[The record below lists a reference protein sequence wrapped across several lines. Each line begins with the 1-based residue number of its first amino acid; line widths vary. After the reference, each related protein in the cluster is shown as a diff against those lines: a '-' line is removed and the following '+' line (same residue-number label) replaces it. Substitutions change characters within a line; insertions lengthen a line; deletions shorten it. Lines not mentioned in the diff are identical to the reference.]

1 MTQTI
6 QAVILF
12 SRGGYSRA
20 PQEQISKIVASLHT
34 LWLDVLVLATIVE
47 KREPL
52 LPSVLQ
58 KCAEAG
64 VRHITVLSMF
74 FPGDDNLQR

>member
-6 QAVILF
+6 QAVILL
-12 SRGGYSRA
+12 SWGGYSRA
-20 PQEQISKIVASLHT
+20 PQEQISKIVTSLHT
-34 LWLDVLVLATIVE
+34 LWLDVLVLATMVE
-47 KREPL
+47 KREPS
-52 LPSVLQ
+52 LPSALQ

>member
-1 MTQTI
+1 MAQTV
-6 QAVILF
+6 QAVILL

-20 PQEQISKIVASLHT
+20 PQEQINKIVTSLHT
-34 LWLDVLVLATIVE
+34 LRLDVLILNTMVE

>member
-6 QAVILF
+6 KAVILL

-20 PQEQISKIVASLHT
+20 PQEQISKIVTSLHT
-34 LWLDVLVLATIVE
+34 LWLDVLVLATMVE
-47 KREPL
+47 KREPSL
-52 LPSVLQ
+52 LSVLQ